1 MLVATALLDEL
12 NIPHSVVD
20 SVGRVSVRVSAVRSW
35 MCGDTGEVWSWGI
48 GIGQVLEILTC
59 ALFYLD
65 SN

>member
-1 MLVATALLDEL
+1 MLVAMAPLDEL

-35 MCGDTGEVWSWGI
+35 VCGDTGEVGSWDI
-48 GIGQVLEILTC
+48 GIGQVLEFLRSV
-59 ALFYLD
+59 LFCLD